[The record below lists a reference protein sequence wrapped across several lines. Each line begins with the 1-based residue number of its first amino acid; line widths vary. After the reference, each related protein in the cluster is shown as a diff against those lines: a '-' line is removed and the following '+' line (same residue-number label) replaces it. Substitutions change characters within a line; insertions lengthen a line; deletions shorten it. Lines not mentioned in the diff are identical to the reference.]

1 MECNSVENN
10 NRCDVNNLCLCIC
23 VTQLRYLFVDEPNSS
38 VIGVVAGGMT
48 VVIIIVI
55 IVAAL
60 IVVFGV
66 ILIR

>member
-10 NRCDVNNLCLCIC
+10 NRCDVNNLYLCIC
-23 VTQLRYLFVDEPNSS
+23 VTQLRYLFVDETNSP
-38 VIGVVAGGMT
+38 VIAAVAGGLT

-55 IVAAL
+55 VAVL